1 MRDVA
6 FRVDPDELETTI
18 AMRRGAS
25 QRADVGADAMTIA
38 IDVGSCVSAAERLRD
53 INLDLAAAYDRF
65 VTELAGCGGIAGS
78 DAPAAD
84 FAAAYDDA
92 AGAGVWAYMDVVA
105 ASGTL
110 SQLVE
115 ISARNHATADLG
127 SMLLPGGFMYEP
139 DVPLPEGLPAKVWQS
154 TPPSLE
160 GGDGRG
166 PDWWHWVA
174 DQVGHLYPD
183 ADCDELK
190 ELGRR
195 WTDEASTLD
204 DRALECRLVADAV
217 ALQCSWEVN
226 DAVASCIELGD
237 QLGTLATTFRQLG
250 EMCTTYADQVEEVR
264 EEIADIAKELLWWT
278 IGTQIVTHGAAF
290 LTVGF
295 AEAPGQA
302 YQVARVAIAAKK
314 IRDVL
319 AGLVMWSVTKRGPLN
334 MVGREAASVSVVAQR
349 LARARPTLAT
359 GRLRALG
366 PPIARSD
373 LNAPQLRNLK
383 RFLKSNPKAE
393 EVVFAALA
401 AGAVKMSLR
410 VPGRVPGSAAIWTKI
425 VDAKGIT
432 VSCKK
437 TTITPWGS
445 RAHTKGK

>member
-1 MRDVA
+1 
-6 FRVDPDELETTI
+6 
-18 AMRRGAS
+18 
-25 QRADVGADAMTIA
+25 MTIA
-38 IDVGSCVSAAERLRD
+38 IDVGSYVTAAERLRD

-160 GGDGRG
+160 GGDGGG

-174 DQVGHLYPD
+174 DQVGQLYPD

-195 WTDEASTLD
+195 WTDEASILENHALD
-204 DRALECRLVADAV
+204 CRLVADAV
-217 ALQCSWEVN
+217 ALQCSWEVD
-226 DAVASCIELGD
+226 DAVASCLELGD
-237 QLGTLATTFRQLG
+237 QLDTLATTFRQLG
-250 EMCTTYADQVEEVR
+250 EMCTAYADQVEDVR

-290 LTVGF
+290 FTVGF

-319 AGLVMWSVTKRGPLN
+319 AGLAMWSVTKLGPLN

-349 LARARPTLAT
+349 LARPLVLFVSVARPHL
-359 GRLRALG
+359 
-366 PPIARSD
+366 P
-373 LNAPQLRNLK
+373 
-383 RFLKSNPKAE
+383 KSS
-393 EVVFAALA
+393 ALA
-401 AGAVKMSLR
+401 RVKMSIDDPKRFDPWLLR
-410 VPGRVPGSAAIWTKI
+410 GLQAGTVANILKRWGPPTTTSTGKGWKYIDPQRHGRVVRLMPGYPRGSRPGSINAGPYAVVSQNGKKFKI
-425 VDAKGIT
+425 PLEGNPT
-432 VSCKK
+432 L
-437 TTITPWGS
+437 
-445 RAHTKGK
+445 